1 VRRPAKNHQ
10 YRVTRRSEGTNEI
23 EDGTSET
30 TKLSND
36 TSSLDI
42 DNANGKVVACHS
54 QQSVLAVQ
62 DDGGDVGG
70 QDDRFSESHC
80 LEVEQL
86 HSYRQYHSQSK
97 GREETYVNATLES
110 RNDQNAIQSIRR
122 YTRDVSSLRI
132 VRSPRRHVEHLALES
147 RLQVVRD
154 PTSPKFPHAVTAV
167 VCILIPSVPIS
178 SCENETLT
186 VTTPSVLSVHLP
198 ILFPSTL
205 QLLPIDSPSWYVT
218 TSSQSLDLAVEN
230 AMDLITGNLR
240 DESETPRLEAFFA
253 IDPVR
258 PRQLHTL
265 TEERGIP
272 TLTELITTR
281 VSYDRDVSQS
291 TIFSSRQESLAI
303 FSIVPHEADRRTVS
317 GPLFEKSSRC
327 SRRVE
332 YPLLQRHISTAVK

>member
-1 VRRPAKNHQ
+1 MPPL
-10 YRVTRRSEGTNEI
+10 RVETIKTRFKASVATPVTCRLFVSFAPPEGTLNTLRLSP
-23 EDGTSET
+23 DCKLYET
-30 TKLSND
+30 TTPAS
-36 TSSLDI
+36 
-42 DNANGKVVACHS
+42 
-54 QQSVLAVQ
+54 
-62 DDGGDVGG
+62 
-70 QDDRFSESHC
+70 
-80 LEVEQL
+80 
-86 HSYRQYHSQSK
+86 
-97 GREETYVNATLES
+97 
-110 RNDQNAIQSIRR
+110 
-122 YTRDVSSLRI
+122 
-132 VRSPRRHVEHLALES
+132 
-147 RLQVVRD
+147 D

-253 IDPVR
+253 IDPVP